1 MQNRKDLLQAH
12 RLMTQRAA
20 LALLQAEPDPPDR
33 PLRRLNVGLFS
44 SVLVA
49 VIVVA
54 IFGIW
59 GWIDPGNAQG
69 LNTPGILIMDSTTG
83 TSYVWCE
90 NNKRLCPVVNYA
102 SARLALNSSSIT
114 QRTVSQASLAKYP
127 RGPEIGI
134 PGLPQALPGS
144 SQLTGSPWSVCVQS
158 LSSAGVN
165 QPHPETTLVG
175 GHRVGGKA
183 LSSRQAL
190 LVQEAGQDWLIWNGE
205 RLPFQ
210 ASTQRSALAALNTIQ
225 QPATMPLGW
234 LNAFRQG
241 PAFAPP
247 NISHPGKP
255 VNVPPI
261 GQAVAGQVFTTST
274 GTGSTRQFYVM
285 LSSGKLKKVTQT
297 QAALLTAVAPDGA
310 AQRSIPLE
318 AVAADSVGSMPSVGL
333 PASMPNVVPYAASKP
348 LCVVYNSSATAAPPG
363 PQVTVGGTVP
373 SYAQGAGGSAG
384 VNQVALPPGTGAL
397 VGVVSGAQTAGQA
410 PQVSNYFLM
419 LGGVRYGLASQSVA
433 GVLGYNL
440 SSQRTLLPAWVAQL
454 VPVGTALDPNNAKQQ
469 VQG

>member
-33 PLRRLNVGLFS
+33 PLRRLNVGVFS

-69 LNTPGILIMDSTTG
+69 LNTTG
-83 TSYVWCE
+83 TSYIWCE

-102 SARLALNSSSIT
+102 SARLALNSPSVD
-114 QRTVSQASLAKYP
+114 QRTVSQASLAQYP

-134 PGLPQALPGS
+134 PGLPQALPDS
-144 SQLTGSPWSVCVQS
+144 SQLVGSPWSVCVES
-158 LSSAGVN
+158 VSSVGVN
-165 QPHPETTLVG
+165 LPHPVTTLVA

-183 LSSRQAL
+183 LSPRQAL

-210 ASTQRSALAALNTIQ
+210 ASTQQSALTALNTTE
-225 QPATMPLGW
+225 QPAAMPLGW

-241 PAFAPP
+241 PAFARPAIP
-247 NISHPGKP
+247 HAGKP
-255 VNVPPI
+255 VTVPQI
-261 GQAVAGQVFTTST
+261 GQAVAGQVFSTST
-274 GTGSTRQFYVM
+274 GTGATHQFYVM
-285 LSSGKLKKVTQT
+285 LSSGKLEKVTQT
-297 QAALLTAVAPDGA
+297 QATLLNAVAPDGA
-310 AQRSIPLE
+310 TERSIPLE
-318 AVAADSVGSMPSVGL
+318 AVAADSVGSLPAGGL
-333 PASMPNVVPYAASKP
+333 PGSMPTVVPYAASKP

-373 SYAQGAGGSAG
+373 SYAQATNGSAG

-397 VGVVSGAQTAGQA
+397 VGVVSGGQAAGQA